1 MYQTLDDLLDRDTV
15 ASARQRLQ
23 ALPASDWADGR
34 DSAGPQAR
42 NVKSNLQLP
51 HGHPLATE
59 LRETV
64 GVALHRTPLF
74 LSAAL
79 PLKLLTPRIN
89 RYDPEHPA
97 YGWHVDNAVRLRS
110 DGEHVRADLS
120 CTVFLNDPDEYE
132 GGELVIA
139 DGEVEHQI
147 KLAAGSAVLYRGHT
161 LHQVRPVV
169 SGMRLACFLWVQ
181 SLVPGDTERD
191 ILHSLDMALVS
202 LRQRHGETEEATSLT
217 AVYHRLL
224 RLWART

>member
-1 MYQTLDDLLDRDTV
+1 MYQILDHLLDGDKLAR
-15 ASARQRLQ
+15 ARQRLK
-23 ALPASDWADGR
+23 ALPATDWTDGR

-42 NVKSNLQLP
+42 TVKSNLQLP
-51 HGHPLATE
+51 HEHPLATE

-64 GVALHRTPLF
+64 AAALQRSTPF

-79 PLKLLTPRIN
+79 PLKIFTPRVN

-120 CTVFLNDPDEYE
+120 CTVFLNEPDEYE

-139 DGEVEHQI
+139 EGEVEHQL
-147 KLAAGSAVLYRGHT
+147 KLPAGSAVLYRGDT

-169 SGMRLACFLWVQ
+169 SGTRLACFLWVQ
-181 SLVPGDTERD
+181 SLVPGDIERD

-202 LRQRHGETEEATSLT
+202 LRQRDGESQEATSLT

-224 RLWART
+224 RLWSRP